1 MATWCLRATLNWLNT
16 IFQKTQAQLQI
27 KLNKEQ
33 KMRRRND

>member
-1 MATWCLRATLNWLNT
+1 MAALCLRATLNWLNT
-16 IFQKTQAQLQI
+16 LFQKTQAQLKI